1 MHPYGVRGSG
11 AVSEPPLGQAGRPF
25 PGHVCLQTFGW
36 VGKQHEILIFLQR
49 QARSLCPGMLP
60 CQLVASVVCHP
71 RSHLWLSTWI
81 LCPRRQMVGQESS
94 FTALYRLG
102 LLMAS
107 FLSCVRHTIW
117 GRPRVNVKGSKLFS
131 PLSAGFSAFQF
142 EAMAESLLA
151 HSFMV
156 IPSKFMSTLD
166 RSDDHTVVRKTFV
179 GQVQLCTHIVFQTL
193 TR

>member
-11 AVSEPPLGQAGRPF
+11 AVSGPPLGQAGRPF
-25 PGHVCLQTFGW
+25 PGHACLQTFGR
-36 VGKQHEILIFLQR
+36 VGNHTRYSSFFKGKLAVSAQECCR
-49 QARSLCPGMLP
+49 VSWSRRWC
-60 CQLVASVVCHP
+60 VHP

-94 FTALYRLG
+94 LTALYRLG

-131 PLSAGFSAFQF
+131 PLSAGFSACQF
-142 EAMAESLLA
+142 E
-151 HSFMV
+151 
-156 IPSKFMSTLD
+156 
-166 RSDDHTVVRKTFV
+166 SDSRECANTFFY
-179 GQVQLCTHIVFQTL
+179 GYS
-193 TR
+193 R